1 MRFGTETP
9 DHQDP
14 IRHNEIEQIVEDLE
28 TFGDSTF
35 RRVRT
40 NIVSRYR
47 LCEDEQE
54 SIAIAL
60 TRKSSAAKSHRL
72 HDRLEDII
80 SMLDH
85 VHDPFI
91 R

>member
-1 MRFGTETP
+1 MRFGTEKS

-40 NIVSRYR
+40 DIVSRYR
-47 LCEDEQE
+47 LYEEEQE

-60 TRKSSAAKSHRL
+60 ARKNSAAKSHRL
-72 HDRLEDII
+72 HDRLEDIL

-85 VHDPFI
+85 IHDPFI